1 MARGIDMA
9 SGVSTVQPQQD
20 NRPPLMRR
28 FIIFSAVLFSI
39 ILVVG
44 GILYIF
50 AMRQIIRDNKGN
62 ELTQILEIERIKLET
77 LVNDEI
83 VIALQLAD
91 SPLIRR
97 YFADPVGAASLQSI
111 VFDEIQAY
119 RYSFASHT
127 IFWIN
132 DVDKLFYSDDDE
144 PFLLDTTLPEN
155 YWYPLTLNETEVY
168 NFNINYNPDLNV
180 TNLWVNAPVFD
191 ENRNPV
197 GMLGTGI
204 NISTFINNIYTHYGG
219 RADLYFFNEIGEIT
233 GAKDLTLV
241 TSKSLMADVFTDIG
255 ADVFRLAKDLPSEE
269 VQTIDTPAG
278 MAAYGKVPLLGWY
291 MFAVIPDTISD
302 FQTMMTWLFLLVT
315 AVIAVVL
322 VVFNIF
328 ISSLL
333 KPLHKTMESLAI
345 ASQAKSDFLSNM
357 SHEMRTPMNAIIGMT
372 TIGKRAPDIERK
384 DYALTRI
391 EDASTHLLGIIN
403 DVLDM
408 SKIEA
413 DKLEL
418 SPVEFRFDT
427 MLQSV
432 VSVIHFR
439 VDEKRQTFTIH
450 VDANVPQYLTGD
462 AQRLAQVIMNLLSNA
477 VKFTPEGGEISFN
490 ATLNC
495 ETDGDCELLLEVVD
509 TGIGISPEEQK
520 KLFQAFTQADSG
532 TSRKFGGTGLG
543 LSISKR
549 IVELMGGTIWVESDT
564 GAGSHFLFTVHIKR
578 SDSESVEAAAPTEP
592 NPDNLADTGIP
603 DIFPGKTLLVAEDV
617 EINREVLITLL
628 EDTALR
634 IDCAE
639 NGRQAVEMVDAAP
652 EKYDLVFMDMQMP
665 EMDGLEASRRIRA
678 LPLERSRYLP
688 IIAMTANVFKSDI
701 EECLAAGMDGHLGKP
716 LNLADVMACLHKYL
730 DPPQTGGDRRKE
742 DRRAGDR
749 RVEDRRKVERRQG
762 DRRQGDRRA
771 PAQAPD
777 ADTAG

>member
-1 MARGIDMA
+1 MPDGA
-9 SGVSTVQPQQD
+9 SSLQTQQD
-20 NRPPLMRR
+20 NRPPLMRK
-28 FIIFSAVLFSI
+28 FIIFSAILFSI
-39 ILVVG
+39 ILIVG
-44 GILYIF
+44 GSLFII
-50 AMRQIIRDNKGN
+50 AMRQSIRDNKGN
-62 ELTQILEIERIKLET
+62 EMVQILEIERIKLET
-77 LVNDEI
+77 LVNNEI

-97 YFADPVGAASLQSI
+97 YFSDPVNSSALQSI

-119 RYSFASHT
+119 RFSFASDT

-132 DVDKLFYSDDDE
+132 DTDKLFYTDDDA
-144 PFLLDTTLPEN
+144 PFVLDTTRPEN
-155 YWYPLTLNETEVY
+155 YWYPLTLDETEVY

-191 ENRNPV
+191 ENHKAV

-204 NISTFINNIYTHYGG
+204 NISTFIDTIYTHYGG
-219 RADLYFFNEIGEIT
+219 RAALYFFNDAGEIT
-233 GAKDLTLV
+233 GAKDLDLV
-241 TSKSLMADVFTDIG
+241 TSKKHLPDVFGVTG
-255 ADVFRLAKDLPSEE
+255 AEVYRLAKDLQEEE
-269 VQTIDTPAG
+269 VRTIDTSS
-278 MAAYGKVPLLGWY
+278 GKVAFGRVPLLDWY
-291 MFAVIPDTISD
+291 MFAVIPDTIAD

-328 ISSLL
+328 IASLL

-408 SKIEA
+408 AKIEA

-439 VDEKRQTFTIH
+439 VDEKRQQFTIH
-450 VDANVPQYLTGD
+450 VDADVPQYLTGD

-477 VKFTPEGGEISFN
+477 VKFTPEGGEISFR

-520 KLFQAFTQADSG
+520 KLFQAFSQADSG

-549 IVELMGGTIWVESDT
+549 IVELMGGTIWVESEA
-564 GAGSHFLFTVHIKR
+564 GAGSHFLFTVHIRR
-578 SDSESVEAAAPTEP
+578 SDVEPAETTEP
-592 NPDNLADTGIP
+592 SAPGTDSSAETGIP

-628 EDTALR
+628 EDTALH

-639 NGRQAVEMVDAAP
+639 NGRQAVEMVTAAP
-652 EKYDLVFMDMQMP
+652 DKYDLVFMDMQMP

-678 LPLERSRYLP
+678 LPLTRSRHLP

-716 LNLADVMACLHKYL
+716 LNLAEVLACLHKYL
-730 DPPQTGGDRRKE
+730 DPPHTGSDRRKE

-762 DRRQGDRRA
+762 DRRTGERRA
-771 PAQAPD
+771 SS
-777 ADTAG
+777 